1 MNPSNLSLRQKS
13 RGTVVKTI
21 AIHLYGARD
30 PNYIVDLTL
39 SNLLWTV
46 NSLGPRPSRDS
57 LTKEGLWS
65 VVLSQH
71 VNVNCVIRP
80 DNHVILYQ
88 FSSSISGLPV
98 RACACR
104 AALPL
109 CHMIVSIQRSDWV
122 TLCFRNMLTQH
133 NRR

>member
-39 SNLLWTV
+39 SNLLCWY
-46 NSLGPRPSRDS
+46 
-57 LTKEGLWS
+57 LTS

-71 VNVNCVIRP
+71 VRKTGNPIRSLDLKLSCDIKVVP
-80 DNHVILYQ
+80 HGTRMRGPADRIFTTQIGTKSHDCQV
-88 FSSSISGLPV
+88 
-98 RACACR
+98 AC
-104 AALPL
+104 
-109 CHMIVSIQRSDWV
+109 
-122 TLCFRNMLTQH
+122 
-133 NRR
+133 